1 MAAGVGVV
9 ASAWCKARSTAIRAP
24 VSRQGETRG
33 VQVLEVQQ
41 HHGEPSQQDQAA
53 NRAQDQQKSDQS

>member
-9 ASAWCKARSTAIRAP
+9 ASAWCEARSTAIRAP
-24 VSRQGETRG
+24 VSRQSETRG

-41 HHGEPSQQDQAA
+41 HHGEPAQQDQAA
-53 NRAQDQQKSDQS
+53 NRAQDQQKGDQS

>member
-9 ASAWCKARSTAIRAP
+9 ASAWSEARSTAIRAP

-41 HHGEPSQQDQAA
+41 HHGEPAQQDQAA
-53 NRAQDQQKSDQS
+53 NRAQDQQKGGQC